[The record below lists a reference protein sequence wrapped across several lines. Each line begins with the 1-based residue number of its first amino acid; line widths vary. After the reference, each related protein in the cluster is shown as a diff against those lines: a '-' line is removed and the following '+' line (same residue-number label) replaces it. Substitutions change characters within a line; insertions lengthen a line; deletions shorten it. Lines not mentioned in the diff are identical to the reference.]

1 MKSQEFSS
9 FLRSFAHVLAIAGA
23 QVAHDQIIM
32 FSTIFDADP
41 KLSVS
46 ALAKRISSLND
57 PGPANSRSLGDVRQL
72 LSALEALFANAAK
85 SSVLAD
91 IEIVEQLL
99 RDRASMELSTFV
111 RLAIELA
118 APRCSSRKPAA
129 AKVRNDLIDHYKTK
143 LEESLGDEE
152 NFTAVYN
159 DLRANSAVG
168 KGEIVTLAKQMTG
181 SGARTEDA
189 ALKKIWNRHRSLMVF
204 KAKSR
209 VTSGRSAA

>member
-9 FLRSFAHVLAIAGA
+9 LLRRFADVLTVAGT
-23 QVAHDQIIM
+23 QVAHDEIMM

-57 PGPANSRSLGDVRQL
+57 PGAGSPSLGDVGHL
-72 LSALEALFANAAK
+72 LSALKALFANAAK

-99 RDRASMELSTFV
+99 RDRASTELSTFV
-111 RLAIELA
+111 RMAIELPG
-118 APRCSSRKPAA
+118 PRRSSRKPAA
-129 AKVRNDLIDHYKTK
+129 AKMRNDLIDYYKTK
-143 LEESLGDEE
+143 FEASLGDEE
-152 NFTAVYN
+152 EFTAVYN

-181 SGARTEDA
+181 GGARTEDA